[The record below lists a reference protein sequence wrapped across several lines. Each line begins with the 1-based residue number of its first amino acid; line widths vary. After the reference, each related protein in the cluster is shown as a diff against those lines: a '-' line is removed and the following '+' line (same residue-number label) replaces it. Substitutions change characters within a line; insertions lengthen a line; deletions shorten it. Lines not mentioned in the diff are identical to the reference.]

1 MKAASFSAKRLHIY
15 YSGWVQGVGF
25 RFTAERV
32 ADSLGLT
39 GWVKNLNDGRVEIV
53 CEGNEQKLKDFL
65 EKINAAFK
73 AYVRDIDVEWGEAAG
88 GLEGFD
94 IRIDG

>member
-1 MKAASFSAKRLHIY
+1 VKAVPSPVKRLHVC